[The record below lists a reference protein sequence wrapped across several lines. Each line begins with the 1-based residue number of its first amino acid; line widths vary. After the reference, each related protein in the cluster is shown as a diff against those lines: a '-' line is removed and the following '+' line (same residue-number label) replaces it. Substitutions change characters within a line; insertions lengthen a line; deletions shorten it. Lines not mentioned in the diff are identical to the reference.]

1 MIAIDLSEDGPRVV
15 AVVGA
20 RASILKTRVFGNLCS
35 GLEHYRRVP
44 SWRKKRY
51 LKFFERRYSKL
62 KEFLSIARVALSL
75 DEVNRIASFL
85 DPGLA
90 IVDDK
95 LFNSIS
101 VEPKIRESDPKPR
114 YMDNLFTIADNL
126 ANYFRIL
133 LKNNPKKFREE
144 LIRFEK

>member
-1 MIAIDLSEDGPRVV
+1 MSEDSPRVI

-20 RASILKTRVFGNLCS
+20 RASVIKTRVFGNLCS

-51 LKFFERRYSKL
+51 LRFFERRYSRP
-62 KEFLSIARVALSL
+62 KEFLSVARVTLSL
-75 DEVNRIASFL
+75 DEVNRIVSSL
-85 DPGLA
+85 DLGLA

-101 VEPKIRESDPKPR
+101 IEPKIRESDPKPK

-144 LIRFEK
+144 LRRFEK

>member
-1 MIAIDLSEDGPRVV
+1 MR
-15 AVVGA
+15 
-20 RASILKTRVFGNLCS
+20 
-35 GLEHYRRVP
+35 
-44 SWRKKRY
+44 
-51 LKFFERRYSKL
+51 FFERRYSRP
-62 KEFLSIARVALSL
+62 KEFLSVARVTPSL
-75 DEVNRIASFL
+75 DEVNRIVSSL
-85 DPGLA
+85 DLGLA

-101 VEPKIRESDPKPR
+101 IEPKIRESDPKPK

-144 LIRFEK
+144 LRRFEK